1 MFNQLGLLAESLPAS
16 RAVIGLQA
24 SVKAEVLGED
34 RRLAEGFPTLAAL
47 IGPISSVDY
56 AVLNEM

>member
-1 MFNQLGLLAESLPAS
+1 MFNQLGPLAESLPAS

-34 RRLAEGFPTLAAL
+34 RPLAEGFPTLAAL